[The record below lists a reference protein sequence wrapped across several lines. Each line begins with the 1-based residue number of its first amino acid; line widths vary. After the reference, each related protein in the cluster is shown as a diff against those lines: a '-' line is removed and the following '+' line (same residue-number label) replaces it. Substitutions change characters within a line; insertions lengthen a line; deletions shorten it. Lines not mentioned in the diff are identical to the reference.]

1 VTASI
6 RLDKADGSSLSVA
19 EMLEALA
26 ILEEHGIKVAD
37 VVRVPSEGPPDDD

>member
-1 VTASI
+1 MTSI

-26 ILEEHGIKVAD
+26 ILEEHGVKVAD
-37 VVRVPSEGPPDDD
+37 IIRVPAEEPPDDD